1 MSQLLA
7 IALNTFREAIR
18 NRLFA
23 AMVLF
28 AIGML
33 VVVAAFSSASLNE
46 EVRLMKDMGLFLTS
60 TFSVLISIFVG
71 VNLVYKEI
79 ERKTI
84 YTVAPKPIFRAQF
97 LFGKYLGLSLTL
109 GVLLVI
115 LGSALAGLYAIAT
128 DTGAM
133 LGWLVAL
140 WIAWV
145 MLDFLVVIIGSRR
158 LTPGS
163 RGELPVAFDAIRRG
177 LAFIFGALLVGYT
190 VMLLPASMLQALLLI
205 YVETQIVTAVA
216 LLFSSF
222 SSPMLSGMLTFG
234 VFVIGRFSDRLSAF
248 KMAGPQIAD
257 VNAPP
262 PPPDESL
269 QNIESIVHFVADLC
283 PDLTIYNTTP
293 YVVYEQT
300 IPWAYMGQS
309 TLYGLSYIAVTLAL
323 AAIMFSRRDFV

>member
-1 MSQLLA
+1 MSQMLA

-109 GVLLVI
+109 AVLLVI
-115 LGSALAGLYAIAT
+115 LGSALAGLYAVAT
-128 DTGAM
+128 DAGSL
-133 LGWLVAL
+133 LGWLILL
-140 WIAWV
+140 WLGWV
-145 MLDFLVVIIGSRR
+145 VLDFAVVIIGSRR

-163 RGELPVAFDAIRRG
+163 RGELPIAFDTIRRG
-177 LAFIFGALLVGYT
+177 LAFIFGGLLVAYT
-190 VMLLPASMLQALLLI
+190 VMLLPSSMLQALLLI

-222 SSPMLSGMLTFG
+222 SSPMLSGLLTFG
-234 VFVIGRFSDRLSAF
+234 VFVIGRFSDRLSTF
-248 KMAGPQIAD
+248 KLEPAKTIGDAVAVAD
-257 VNAPP
+257 DSMQGV
-262 PPPDESL
+262 
-269 QNIESIVHFVADLC
+269 ESIVHFVADIC

-293 YVVYEQT
+293 YVVYEQS

-309 TLYGLSYIAVTLAL
+309 TVYGLSYIAVTLAL

>member
-23 AMVLF
+23 AMALF
-28 AIGML
+28 AIAML

-109 GVLLVI
+109 GVLLVV
-115 LGSALAGLYAIAT
+115 LGSALAGLYALASDNGGLI
-128 DTGAM
+128 
-133 LGWLVAL
+133 GWLVAIWL
-140 WIAWV
+140 GWV
-145 MLDFLVVIIGSRR
+145 ALDFLVVIIGARR

-163 RGELPVAFDAIRRG
+163 RGELPVAFDAIRRALAVLFAG
-177 LAFIFGALLVGYT
+177 LLITYTVALLPG
-190 VMLLPASMLQALLLI
+190 SMLQALLLI
-205 YVETQIVTAVA
+205 YVETQIVTAIA

-222 SSPMLSGMLTFG
+222 STPMLSGMLTFG

-248 KMAGPQIAD
+248 KIEGPQVAARGGDAAPTESMQD
-257 VNAPP
+257 V
-262 PPPDESL
+262 
-269 QNIESIVHFVADLC
+269 ESIVHFIAQVC

-293 YVVYEQT
+293 YVVYEQS

-309 TLYGLSYIAVTLAL
+309 AVYGLSYIAVTLTL

>member
-1 MSQLLA
+1 MNQLLA

-60 TFSVLISIFVG
+60 TFSVLIAIFVG

-109 GVLLVI
+109 AVLLVI

-128 DTGAM
+128 GTGAM

-140 WIAWV
+140 WAGWV
-145 MLDFLVVIIGSRR
+145 VLDFGVVIIGSRR

-163 RGELPVAFDAIRRG
+163 RGELPVAFDTIRRG
-177 LAFIFGALLVGYT
+177 LMVVFAGLLVGYT
-190 VMLLPASMLQALLLI
+190 VWLLPSAMLQSLLLI
-205 YVETQIVTAVA
+205 YVETQVVTAVA

-234 VFVIGRFSDRLSAF
+234 VFVIGRFSDRLSTF
-248 KMAGPQIAD
+248 KMQGPKITESG
-257 VNAPP
+257 VV
-262 PPPDESL
+262 PPPDGANQSL
-269 QNIESIVHFVADLC
+269 ESIVHFVAEVC

-293 YVVYEQT
+293 YVVYEQA

-309 TLYGLSYIAVTLAL
+309 TMYGLSYIAVTLAL
-323 AAIMFSRRDFV
+323 AAIMFNRRDFV

>member
-97 LFGKYLGLSLTL
+97 LFGKYLGLSMTL
-109 GVLLVI
+109 AVLLVI

-128 DTGAM
+128 DTGAL

-140 WIAWV
+140 WVAWV
-145 MLDFLVVIIGSRR
+145 VLDFGVVIIGSRR

-163 RGELPVAFDAIRRG
+163 RGELPIAFDTIRRA
-177 LAFIFGALLVGYT
+177 LALLFGALLVTYT
-190 VMLLPASMLQALLLI
+190 VLLLPSSMLQALLLI

-234 VFVIGRFSDRLSAF
+234 VFVIGRFSDRLSSF
-248 KMAGPQIAD
+248 QIEGPKVASPNDVAAD
-257 VNAPP
+257 SSMQGL
-262 PPPDESL
+262 ESV
-269 QNIESIVHFVADLC
+269 VHFVANIC

-293 YVVYEQT
+293 YVVYEQS

-309 TLYGLSYIAVTLAL
+309 TIYGLSYIVVILAL